1 MIDEHDIGNLPV
13 FGQIIQ
19 QVIADS
25 DDSADSDD
33 DELVNMPLKLPN
45 ITADMRFDR
54 KKPGTATTWSA
65 FRRRTAQVLE
75 YSKAGQGEWNESHS
89 KRMFYLCLGETELMM
104 TRHILTDVNIASMD
118 TLNDIHEFGT
128 LEKVLDA
135 CQLVFQPANESR
147 LAKEAFQR
155 ATQTESE
162 TLDMYLSRLKLLFSQ
177 AHSGTEVDRQ
187 DILVDQFV
195 RGIRNTKARY
205 AINSAERSCLKDID
219 RALVIANAAI
229 SAQIAE
235 APLAKRDQI
244 TQGLSSSNLTQK
256 TSLALIR
263 ELHEDNTGLS
273 SYGKVIS
280 GVAGEGNL
288 NNSFAGGHVEDEP
301 MDINALALM
310 GFGSV
315 EEYDAE
321 IESDLFEGMNAEQMF
336 MIGAIQR
343 GERDLSN
350 MKCYYCDL
358 PNHLIAT
365 CYKRQADIKEG
376 TYKKAKFVK
385 KAFRGGTGRGTG
397 RGQRGSNR
405 GGSRGQG
412 STRGRGGTNT
422 GYSAGMAPGG
432 FDTLPIAEEG
442 LEGDTAGTSG
452 TSYEGQLAA
461 MTLGYGELEQD
472 LEENYIQDN
481 IGAMK
486 DLGFHS
492 LV

>member
-1 MIDEHDIGNLPV
+1 
-13 FGQIIQ
+13 
-19 QVIADS
+19 
-25 DDSADSDD
+25 
-33 DELVNMPLKLPN
+33 
-45 ITADMRFDR
+45 
-54 KKPGTATTWSA
+54 
-65 FRRRTAQVLE
+65 
-75 YSKAGQGEWNESHS
+75 
-89 KRMFYLCLGETELMM
+89 
-104 TRHILTDVNIASMD
+104 
-118 TLNDIHEFGT
+118 
-128 LEKVLDA
+128 
-135 CQLVFQPANESR
+135 
-147 LAKEAFQR
+147 
-155 ATQTESE
+155 
-162 TLDMYLSRLKLLFSQ
+162 
-177 AHSGTEVDRQ
+177 
-187 DILVDQFV
+187 
-195 RGIRNTKARY
+195 
-205 AINSAERSCLKDID
+205 
-219 RALVIANAAI
+219 
-229 SAQIAE
+229 
-235 APLAKRDQI
+235 
-244 TQGLSSSNLTQK
+244 
-256 TSLALIR
+256 
-263 ELHEDNTGLS
+263 
-273 SYGKVIS
+273 
-280 GVAGEGNL
+280 
-288 NNSFAGGHVEDEP
+288 
-301 MDINALALM
+301 
-310 GFGSV
+310 
-315 EEYDAE
+315 
-321 IESDLFEGMNAEQMF
+321 

-412 STRGRGGTNT
+412 STRGGRGGTNT